1 MFTHSLAPFFLRSLR
16 SLRLICEIIN
26 LKHYR
31 LRRTHRLSSGFG
43 RGQCFVWRSYL
54 CVNVLIGNGRYT
66 PRRSSL
72 ELGAKDHSLRSI
84 KIYLSLRCRSRSR
97 SPVTRPYGSRCLNHQ
112 PCLMFALSMKRL
124 CQKTMLH
131 RGTQGHGAHPKTAK
145 GHDMTSWPSAFS
157 ELTVRVIFCA
167 SSISWSFWLSWPICI
182 RKFYTWCSPPFNK
195 KHD

>member
-16 SLRLICEIIN
+16 SLRLICEIID

-43 RGQCFVWRSYL
+43 RQRFVWRSYL

-66 PRRSSL
+66 PRISSL

-97 SPVTRPYGSRCLNHQ
+97 SPVTRSYGSRRLNHQ
-112 PCLMFALSMKRL
+112 PCLMFALSRKRL
-124 CQKTMLH
+124 CQKTILH
-131 RGTQGHGAHPKTAK
+131 RRTQGHGAHPKTAEDPLF
-145 GHDMTSWPSAFS
+145 GMNRTGYFLRFFDFLVFLAFLVDLHPQVLHIMLTS
-157 ELTVRVIFCA
+157 
-167 SSISWSFWLSWPICI
+167 
-182 RKFYTWCSPPFNK
+182 FNK